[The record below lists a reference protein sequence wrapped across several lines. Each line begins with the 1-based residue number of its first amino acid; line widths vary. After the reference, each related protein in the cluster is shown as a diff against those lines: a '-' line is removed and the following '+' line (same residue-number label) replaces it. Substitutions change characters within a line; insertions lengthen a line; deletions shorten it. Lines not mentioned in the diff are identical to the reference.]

1 MNIDYVKT
9 PFTNNPSMTRLE
21 GPAYNQNPNERYLA
35 EKQKQLDLH
44 GEKLFGETKISK
56 EEHLREKFLKFCNLD
71 NTLSLI
77 ETTTKFEE
85 DFAIMH
91 KGKMEIVS
99 VCFPSGWIPKEKL
112 GRHLSAIH
120 EPIADSEQ
128 LIRASDK
135 LSDYMTKQSI
145 KRWVWTIT
153 TNKNLSEYPDFKKP
167 EVTNFENLY
176 FRVETQ
182 TTAPIDNLTSLFFIK
197 VEVIPL
203 AEVWDIRILE
213 SINSMTED
221 VLKYKDLKKVKELL
235 NRIEV

>member
-35 EKQKQLDLH
+35 EKHKQLDLY
-44 GEKLFGETKISK
+44 GEKLYGETKISK
-56 EEHLREKFLKFCNLD
+56 EEGLREKFLKFCNLD
-71 NTLSLI
+71 TTLSLI
-77 ETTTKFEE
+77 ETTTRLEE
-85 DFAIMH
+85 DFAIMY
-91 KGKMEIVS
+91 KGKMEMVS
-99 VCFPSGWIPKEKL
+99 VCFPSGWAPKEKL
-112 GRHLSAIH
+112 GKHLSVIH

-128 LIRASDK
+128 LIRASEK

-153 TNKNLSEYPDFKKP
+153 TSKNLSEYPDFKKP
-167 EVTNFENLY
+167 EVSIFENLY

-182 TTAPIDNLTSLFFIK
+182 TTAPIDNLTSIFFIK
-197 VEVIPL
+197 VDVLPL

-213 SINSMTED
+213 SINSMTEE
-221 VLKYKDLKKVKELL
+221 VLNYKSLTQIKELL
-235 NRIEV
+235 NRMEV

>member
-9 PFTNNPSMTRLE
+9 PFTNNPSMSRLE
-21 GPAYNQNPNERYLA
+21 GTVFNQNPNERYLR
-35 EKQKQLDLH
+35 EKQIQIDLY
-44 GEKLFGETKISK
+44 GEKLIGETKISK
-56 EEHLREKFLKFCNLD
+56 QEGLVKKLSNFCNFESSM
-71 NTLSLI
+71 SLI
-77 ETTTKFEE
+77 DLTLKFEE

-91 KGKMEIVS
+91 KGKMETVS

-112 GRHLSAIH
+112 GKGLSAIH

-128 LIRASDK
+128 LIKASDK

-153 TNKNLSEYPDFKKP
+153 TSEKLSEFPEHKKP
-167 EVTNFENLY
+167 ELSTFENLF

-182 TTAPIDNLTSLFFIK
+182 TASPLDDLSSLFFIK
-197 VEVIPL
+197 VDIIPL

-221 VLKYKDLKKVKELL
+221 VLNYKGLKKVKELL
-235 NRIEV
+235 NRI

>member
-21 GPAYNQNPNERYLA
+21 GTAYNQNPNERYLA

-56 EEHLREKFLKFCNLD
+56 EENLREKFLKFCNLD

-77 ETTTKFEE
+77 ETTKKFEE

-112 GRHLSAIH
+112 GKNLSAIH

-153 TNKNLSEYPDFKKP
+153 TSKNLSEYPDFEKP
-167 EVTNFENLY
+167 EVSIFENLY

-182 TTAPIDNLTSLFFIK
+182 TTAPIDNLTSIFFIK
-197 VEVIPL
+197 VDVLPL

-213 SINSMTED
+213 SINSMTEE
-221 VLKYKDLKKVKELL
+221 VLDYKNLRQIKELL
-235 NRIEV
+235 NRMEV

>member
-35 EKQKQLDLH
+35 EKQKQLDLY
-44 GEKLFGETKISK
+44 GEKLYGETKISK

-77 ETTTKFEE
+77 ETTTRLEE

-91 KGKMEIVS
+91 KGKMELVS
-99 VCFPSGWIPKEKL
+99 VCFPSGWVPKEKL
-112 GRHLSAIH
+112 GKHLSAIH

-153 TNKNLSEYPDFKKP
+153 TSKNLSEFPDFEKP
-167 EVTNFENLY
+167 ESSIFENLY

-182 TTAPIDNLTSLFFIK
+182 TTAPIDNLTSIFFIK
-197 VEVIPL
+197 VDVLPL

-213 SINSMTED
+213 SINSMTEE
-221 VLKYKDLKKVKELL
+221 VLNYKSLRQIKELL
-235 NRIEV
+235 NRMEV